1 MLITLADKFDE
12 TLEIRK
18 KIVDI
23 FMTNVNGRKADTT
36 SSDPKHAGKEGHW
49 LEKQMGVAPNASN
62 EPDLM
67 GYEMKTETSPITV
80 GSFDPNYWIF
90 RDEKRFPNL
99 VGKKGKEKTNLRK
112 KNQNDFLNYFGKP
125 NKDKNDRMSWSGS
138 PIPKIGKIHS
148 FGMKITIS
156 EDRTC
161 QIFYSFSDDK
171 RENKKSII
179 PERFQT
185 GQIEIARWD
194 ASNEESI
201 MVNWNSRG
209 KKSIREKWNEK
220 WNRNGWFICRKG
232 KDKKYNS
239 IVFGRPQKFEFFVTH
254 FKTGE
259 IYFDSGMHYGNPR
272 NYCQWRT
279 SKKTFDKLIV
289 ETYP

>member
-1 MLITLADKFDE
+1 MENRFQE
-12 TLEIRK
+12 TSEIRK

-23 FMTNVNGRKADTT
+23 FMSNVYGKRADTAG
-36 SSDPKHAGKEGHW
+36 SDPKHSGKEGHW

-90 RDEKRFPNL
+90 RDEKRFPDL
-99 VGKKGKEKTNLRK
+99 IGKKGKEKTDERK
-112 KNQNDFLNYFGKP
+112 VNQNNFLNYFGKP
-125 NKDKNDRMSWSGS
+125 NVKKKNRMSWSGS
-138 PIPKIGKIHS
+138 PIPKINETNS

-156 EDRTC
+156 EDSTC
-161 QIFYSFSDDK
+161 QIFYSFSEDM

-194 ASNEESI
+194 ASNDES
-201 MVNWNSRG
+201 VRANWNSTG
-209 KKSIREKWNEK
+209 KNSIREKWNRK
-220 WNRNGWFICRKG
+220 WNKNGWFICRKG
-232 KDKKYNS
+232 KDKKYNL
-239 IVFGRPQKFEFFVTH
+239 IVFGRPQKFEFFVSH

-259 IYFDSGMHYGNPR
+259 IYFDSGMYYGNNR

-279 SKKTFDKLIV
+279 SEKTFDNLIV